1 MRAPVSTAEHVA
13 RQLSTEPHLEWSP
26 AAIGLCKAVESEV
39 VGRILQP
46 LADRVASQDL
56 GADKRD
62 TELKPVATFCIDAT
76 CKPPE
81 LGTFSRFLEVAIHS
95 QRRRRTS
102 KLLAAFYT
110 LCSDWV
116 ESHWILQTTGLS
128 NALTELIK
136 NFRNPAAH
144 IGQLS
149 QEDYAA
155 CRSLVIG
162 PDGMLWRIV
171 LATQN
176 QREVRRNL
184 VVERQAI

>member
-39 VGRILQP
+39 VGRILQA

-102 KLLAAFYT
+102 KLLAAFFA
-110 LCSDWV
+110 LCRDWV
-116 ESHWILQTTGLS
+116 ESHWILQPAGLS
-128 NALTELIK
+128 NALSELTEK
-136 NFRNPAAH
+136 YRNRAAH
-144 IGQLS
+144 IDELS

-176 QREVRRNL
+176 QREVRANL
-184 VVERQAI
+184 VMQR